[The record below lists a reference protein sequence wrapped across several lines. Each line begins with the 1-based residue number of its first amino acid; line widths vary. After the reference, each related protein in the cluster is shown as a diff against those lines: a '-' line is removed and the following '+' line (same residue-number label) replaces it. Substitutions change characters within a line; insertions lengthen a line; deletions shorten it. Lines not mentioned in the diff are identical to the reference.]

1 MRITHENII
10 EALEGNSVDLPNLS
24 HKEKKSFY
32 SDIYDIRN
40 FTVSFN
46 INTELLLD
54 KIKPSNFWL
63 VAMGCRHCRDFSK
76 FTPDF
81 IQGLNEG
88 KYE

>member
-24 HKEKKSFY
+24 HKEKSTFY
-32 SDIYDIRN
+32 SDIDDIRQ
-40 FTVSFN
+40 VIASCEIN
-46 INTELLLD
+46 IEALSD
-54 KIKPSNFWL
+54 KLKHDNLWL
-63 VAMGCRHCRDFSK
+63 VAMGCRHCIDFPK

>member
-24 HKEKKSFY
+24 HKEKSTFY
-32 SDIYDIRN
+32 SDIDDIRH
-40 FTVSFN
+40 TIMSFDIN
-46 INTELLLD
+46 IELLLD
-54 KIKPSNFWL
+54 KIKPSNFGL
-63 VAMGCRHCRDFSK
+63 VAMGCRHCMDFPK